1 MLIDWFTVFAQIVN
15 FLILVFLLHRFLY
28 GPIVNAMQAREDRI
42 RQQLEDA
49 EAERREAEEI
59 KADYLGKRQELD
71 EQHDRLIVEAREE
84 AEAWRKEQMDKA
96 RVEVD
101 EAQRHWHEAVQREKE
116 LFLRE
121 LRQRTGQEV
130 VAIARRALADLADA
144 DLEAQMAKVFLQRLQ
159 ATDPAQRED
168 IVRSIRD
175 SERGIAVQSAFKL
188 PAGTRAEFKK
198 LVGEMV
204 GDGVPLEFVT
214 NADLLAGIELKA
226 GSYHI
231 AWSLN
236 EHLAGLEQDMSD
248 LLAGETPS

>member
-1 MLIDWFTVFAQIVN
+1 VLIDWFTVFAQIVN
-15 FLILVFLLHRFLY
+15 FLILVFLLRRFLY

-42 RQQLEDA
+42 RQQLEAA
-49 EAERREAEEI
+49 EAEHREAEEI
-59 KADYLGKRQELD
+59 KDDYLGKRQELD
-71 EQHDRLIVEAREE
+71 EQQDRLIVQAREE

-96 RVEVD
+96 RAEVD

-159 ATDPAQRED
+159 ATDPTQREE

-175 SERGIAVQSAFKL
+175 SERGIAVQSAFRL
-188 PAGTRAEFKK
+188 PPEQRDKFKA
-198 LVGEMV
+198 LVAEMV

-236 EHLAGLEQDMSD
+236 EHLAGLEQDMAD
-248 LLAGETPS
+248 LLAGESPS

>member
-15 FLILVFLLHRFLY
+15 FLILVFLLRRFLY

-42 RQQLEDA
+42 RQQLEAA
-49 EAERREAEEI
+49 EAEHHTAEEI

-71 EQHDRLIVEAREE
+71 EQHDRLIVQAREE

-96 RVEVD
+96 RAEVD
-101 EAQRHWHEAVQREKE
+101 EAQHHWHEAVQREKE

-159 ATDPAQRED
+159 ATDPAQREE

-175 SERGIAVQSAFKL
+175 SERGIAVHSAFKL
-188 PAGTRAEFKK
+188 SQEQRDEFKK
-198 LVGEMV
+198 LVDEMV
-204 GDGVPLEFVT
+204 GKATPLEFIT
-214 NADLLAGIELKA
+214 NAELLAGIELKA

-236 EHLAGLEQDMSD
+236 EHLASLEQDMAD

>member
-15 FLILVFLLHRFLY
+15 FLILVFLLRRFLY

-49 EAERREAEEI
+49 EAERREAEQI
-59 KADYLGKRQELD
+59 KADYLDKRQELD
-71 EQHDRLIVEAREE
+71 EQHDRLLVEAREE

-96 RVEVD
+96 RAEVD
-101 EAQRHWHEAVQREKE
+101 EAQRHWHEAVQREKD

-144 DLEAQMAKVFLQRLQ
+144 DLEAQMARVFLQRLQ
-159 ATDPAQRED
+159 ASDPAQRAE

-175 SERGIAVQSAFKL
+175 SERGIVVQSAFNL
-188 PAGTRAEFKK
+188 PQEQRDKFRA

-204 GDGVPLEFVT
+204 GKTTPLEFIT

-236 EHLAGLEQDMSD
+236 EHLASLEQDMAE
-248 LLAGETPS
+248 LLAGETAS